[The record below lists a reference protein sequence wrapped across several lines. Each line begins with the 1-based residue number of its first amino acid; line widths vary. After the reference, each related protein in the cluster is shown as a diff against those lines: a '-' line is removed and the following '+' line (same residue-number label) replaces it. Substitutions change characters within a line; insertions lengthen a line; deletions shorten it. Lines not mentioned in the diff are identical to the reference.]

1 MCETILMNFREGK
14 VKRNGVEIMYRDYGL
29 KESKPILMV
38 HGLGAQLVH
47 WAPHLI
53 EFLVQN
59 NYRPITFDNR
69 DSGLS
74 SRFKDKPSL
83 ALGYLRYFLRLP
95 IKTEYNLNDMAKDG
109 INILDHLEIDKA
121 HILGTSMG
129 GMISQI
135 ICAKYPERVSSF
147 TLIAS
152 TASVPGPLNGPS
164 KEVRDMMLE
173 RSQIENPSMEEVY
186 KRELK
191 WVGLIG
197 MENREVDTPEFR
209 EETINNYIRVEKIKD
224 GFGYARQLFAILSSK
239 NRLRKIRSIKSRTL
253 IIHGKKDPVI
263 NVKNSYLMKRL
274 IPNSELIIINNMRHL
289 IEEEILDQ
297 FKERLLQH
305 LSES

>member
-1 MCETILMNFREGK
+1 MNFREGK
-14 VKRNGVEIMYRDYGL
+14 VKINGVEIMYRDYGL

-186 KRELK
+186 QRELK

-197 MENREVDTPEFR
+197 MENREVDTPDFR

>member
-1 MCETILMNFREGK
+1 MGFREGK
-14 VKRNGVEIMYRDYGL
+14 VKINGVEIMYRDYGH

-59 NYRPITFDNR
+59 DYRPITFDNR

-135 ICAKYPERVSSF
+135 ICAKYPERVYSF

-164 KEVRDMMLE
+164 KEVRNMMLE
-173 RSQIENPSMEEVY
+173 RSQIENSTMEEVY
-186 KRELK
+186 QRELK

-197 MENREVDTPEFR
+197 MENRKVDTPEFR

>member
-1 MCETILMNFREGK
+1 MNFREGK

-135 ICAKYPERVSSF
+135 ICAKYPERVCSF

-186 KRELK
+186 QRELK

-274 IPNSELIIINNMRHL
+274 IPNSDLIIINNMRHL